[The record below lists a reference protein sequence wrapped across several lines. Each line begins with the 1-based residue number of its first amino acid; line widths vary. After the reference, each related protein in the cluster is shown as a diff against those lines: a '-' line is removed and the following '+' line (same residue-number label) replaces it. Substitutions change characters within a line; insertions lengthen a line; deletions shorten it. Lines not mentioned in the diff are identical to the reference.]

1 MATALIVEDEPHIHA
16 QLGALLAE
24 LWPALKIVAT
34 AEDDVAALAAF
45 REHEPDVL
53 FLDVKMP
60 GLSGVEVLQAAGL
73 CTQLYGYATV
83 FITAFDD
90 FAVTTFDV
98 GAVDYIVKPITAARL
113 AKAITRVQEK
123 LLLGEGAS
131 AALPAVSRA
140 VAVQVPPLR
149 WAQATLWR
157 PSVFCHHQ
165 RGVVL
170 SIKQR
175 IHPLGHP
182 VARSFHPQIGQVAD

>member
-1 MATALIVEDEPHIHA
+1 MSPRSPRFVSTSPTCSFS
-16 QLGALLAE
+16 LL
-24 LWPALKIVAT
+24 
-34 AEDDVAALAAF
+34 
-45 REHEPDVL
+45 RCRQ
-53 FLDVKMP
+53 
-60 GLSGVEVLQAAGL
+60 LSGVEVLQAAGL

-140 VAVQVPPLR
+140 VAVQVPSQVPPLR
-149 WAQATLWR
+149 WVQATLWR
-157 PSVFCHHQ
+157 QSVFCHHQ

-170 SIKQR
+170 LIKQQ

-182 VARSFHPQIGQVAD
+182 VARSFHRQIGQVADRRIRFESVDANSSRHAHQS

>member
-1 MATALIVEDEPHIHA
+1 MSPRSPRFVSTSPTCSFS
-16 QLGALLAE
+16 LL
-24 LWPALKIVAT
+24 
-34 AEDDVAALAAF
+34 
-45 REHEPDVL
+45 RCRQ
-53 FLDVKMP
+53 
-60 GLSGVEVLQAAGL
+60 LSGVEVLQAAGL

-140 VAVQVPPLR
+140 VAVQVPSQVPPLR
-149 WAQATLWR
+149 WVQATLWR
-157 PSVFCHHQ
+157 QSVFCHHQ

-170 SIKQR
+170 LIKQ
-175 IHPLGHP
+175 
-182 VARSFHPQIGQVAD
+182 QILLSILMEMSDKLHQQFLLFQFFL